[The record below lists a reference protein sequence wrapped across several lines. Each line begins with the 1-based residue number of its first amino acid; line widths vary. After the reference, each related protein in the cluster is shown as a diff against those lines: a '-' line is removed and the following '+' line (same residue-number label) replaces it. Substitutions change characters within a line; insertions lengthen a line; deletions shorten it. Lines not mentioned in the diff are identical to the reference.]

1 MQGSLFGNSDSSTEI
16 SCWQSEPGLPPGKA
30 APELLGGWTFA
41 QGFGGVKHCLCF
53 SGLALREEQAK
64 SSPWRNKAESR
75 GHAGGCL
82 PLPQRKCR
90 RSPGEAPPSFWDS
103 GASILRRGWR
113 CPVPAAPP
121 QPLAA
126 FPWGS
131 WWLQPPCPSS
141 LPSAGARRRG
151 DGRTGCPR
159 GAGASSVFC
168 RQMQTP
174 GALLWFSD
182 HSNSPASPRPAHQRR
197 PSQGEPPADRTELC
211 FPHGAERS
219 ELCCRG
225 ARKTR
230 EIKRMNRYGL
240 IVCL

>member
-64 SSPWRNKAESR
+64 SSPWRNKAESQ

-113 CPVPAAPP
+113 CPVP
-121 QPLAA
+121 
-126 FPWGS
+126 
-131 WWLQPPCPSS
+131 
-141 LPSAGARRRG
+141 GARG
-151 DGRTGCPR
+151 GCSRPAQAPSPAQ
-159 GAGASSVFC
+159 G
-168 RQMQTP
+168 P
-174 GALLWFSD
+174 GAAVTGAPGV
-182 HSNSPASPRPAHQRR
+182 PAARVPPRCSAVKCKPR
-197 PSQGEPPADRTELC
+197 ELC
-211 FPHGAERS
+211 FGFQTTAIRLHP
-219 ELCCRG
+219 LVQLIRG
-225 ARKTR
+225 APAGVSRPQTGQSSAFLTARSAPSFAAEER
-230 EIKRMNRYGL
+230 ERQGKLKG
-240 IVCL
+240 